1 MKKTLLLIT
10 LILSIFT
17 VSIFAQ
23 GSKEKNDE
31 HSKIIVMAS
40 NCEWPPLEFVDE
52 KGEIT
57 GFEIELLQEL
67 SKVTGYEFKVEN
79 VAWDG
84 IFAGLANGAYDGVA
98 SGVSVTEERKPK
110 MEFTDPIMTITQSII
125 IQKDSKVQ
133 PNTIEALKDLK
144 VGVQLGTT
152 GDLALQD
159 SNLDITIKAYD
170 SIALA
175 VEDLING
182 NLNAV
187 VTDSVVASEYVI
199 QNKNFKDKLKV
210 SGIASDIS
218 EPIAMCFSKGDTF
231 HANIVN
237 EGLKTLKENGTLD
250 SLKKKWAII

>member
-1 MKKTLLLIT
+1 MKKTLLIILLISM
-10 LILSIFT
+10 IPFAA
-17 VSIFAQ
+17 FAQ
-23 GSKEKNDE
+23 GSKETAED
-31 HSKIIVMAS
+31 SKTIVMAS

-52 KGEIT
+52 NGDIT
-57 GFEIELLQEL
+57 GFEIELLAEL
-67 SKVTGYEFKVEN
+67 GKVTGYTFEVKN

-84 IFAGLANGAYDGVA
+84 IFAGLANGAYDGIA

-110 MEFTDPIMTITQSII
+110 MEFTDPIMTITQSIVI
-125 IQKDSKVQ
+125 KNDSVDK
-133 PNTIEALKDLK
+133 PSTIEELENLK

-152 GDLALQD
+152 GDIALQD
-159 SNLDITIKAYD
+159 SNLNINIKAYD

-175 VEDLING
+175 VEDLLNG
-182 NLNAV
+182 NLDAV

-199 QNKNFKDKLKV
+199 QNKNYKDKLQV

-218 EPIAMCFSKGDTF
+218 EPIAMCFAKGDTK
-231 HANIVN
+231 HAAIVN